1 MHPRVS
7 LVIDDRQTLI
17 LDAGEAAS
25 TAEAARAWL
34 DAQFVA
40 LECEPLRASGK
51 VLLADKVLAVAR
63 AAGPER
69 WSDATWSR
77 AFAAAATAALGQ
89 PLVTVDLRTST
100 LTY

>member
-7 LVIDDRQTLI
+7 LVIDDRQTLT
-17 LDAGEAAS
+17 LDAGEAGS
-25 TAEAARAWL
+25 TPEAARAWL

-51 VLLADKVLAVAR
+51 VLLADKVLAVAQ

-69 WSDATWSR
+69 WPDATWSR

-89 PLVTVDLRTST
+89 PLVTVDLRTGAVS
-100 LTY
+100 Y

>member
-7 LVIDDRQTLI
+7 LVIDDRQTLT
-17 LDAGEAAS
+17 LDAGEAGR
-25 TAEAARAWL
+25 TPEAARAWL

-51 VLLADKVLAVAR
+51 VLIADKVLAVAQ

-69 WSDATWSR
+69 WGDAHW
-77 AFAAAATAALGQ
+77 AAEFAAATTAALGK

-100 LTY
+100 LAY